1 MSSKDNNEE
10 KIMHSKS
17 NNIEVKIN
25 DKGDEVIEAL
35 FQSLLPRFQIGL
47 ETSIKGSDFIFGW
60 VPLLYYKCP
69 KIHFKCCELCIDSP
83 YWIKSRKQQLVSSIK
98 KIINA
103 FNTL

>member
-83 YWIKSRKQQLVSSIK
+83 YWIKSRK
-98 KIINA
+98 
-103 FNTL
+103 